1 MENEITYNIKHKKIL
16 YFVHF
21 SLIYLSLDP
30 WPFWEIKPI
39 INLFLTLILLL
50 ICIPQN
56 KILFDKKNN
65 NTVILIL
72 YSIIILWNSRFT
84 FTPQIGFNILLFA
97 LFIYLKDVYKSEL
110 LKTYIKYFALI
121 NLPSI
126 IGWILYLLNIP
137 FPISYNVEYSVY
149 SYTNYYLYL
158 FNNSFTNLIL
168 PRYSGIIIEPGHL
181 SMICAF
187 LLFINDFNIKNK
199 YNLILTV
206 CLIFTFSLSGYV
218 IYFVGYLFKK
228 IWIEKRFKLLLNF
241 ATISAT
247 TVILAINY
255 NEGENA
261 LNTLIISRLEYEDG
275 DIKGNNRNEI
285 GFDEYFK
292 NNIQE
297 MALLCGIGEEE
308 WSNIPYVNCSY
319 KSYIGGNGVIS
330 LGLLILLYILISCNG
345 ITIKGKILL
354 FLFAISFLQR
364 PYALMRYELF
374 TFILAIDFFKL
385 KEIENQEQNMD
396 I

>member
-158 FNNSFTNLIL
+158 FLML
-168 PRYSGIIIEPGHL
+168 
-181 SMICAF
+181 
-187 LLFINDFNIKNK
+187 
-199 YNLILTV
+199 
-206 CLIFTFSLSGYV
+206 
-218 IYFVGYLFKK
+218 
-228 IWIEKRFKLLLNF
+228 
-241 ATISAT
+241 
-247 TVILAINY
+247 
-255 NEGENA
+255 
-261 LNTLIISRLEYEDG
+261 
-275 DIKGNNRNEI
+275 
-285 GFDEYFK
+285 
-292 NNIQE
+292 
-297 MALLCGIGEEE
+297 
-308 WSNIPYVNCSY
+308 
-319 KSYIGGNGVIS
+319 KSY
-330 LGLLILLYILISCNG
+330 
-345 ITIKGKILL
+345 
-354 FLFAISFLQR
+354 
-364 PYALMRYELF
+364 
-374 TFILAIDFFKL
+374 
-385 KEIENQEQNMD
+385 
-396 I
+396 